1 MSLRDAMKRNLP
13 VSSATLDGVNESVR
27 EVREQ
32 MLTAAEARQIHD
44 ELHWDVSVQ
53 LLDEVRALRN
63 ELKSHDEKMMMF
75 AWEGYRK
82 DGEALDD
89 AKKRFFRSLP
99 AATGGMRLLQLGCTK
114 LLAEFDALCEEHSLQ
129 YWMVF
134 GTLLG
139 AVRHEGFIPWDDDV
153 DLAMPRDEI
162 AKLTEIVKDDDRYAV
177 TVVYDAYVHCRQ
189 VRFRYAD
196 QSIPCF
202 LDLFVVDWAP
212 SADDAS
218 ASGTRALRDEM
229 IADIEADDS
238 LEFWRV
244 EEPCLSGDDAR
255 VGKIAGHFDAVLEK
269 ARAQGLVCDREQAK
283 AIVWGP
289 DNMTSIQKRQTYA
302 LGDVLPT
309 VGLPFEKTQLKAPA
323 NYDLFLRSPYGDY
336 LELPND
342 IKGHF
347 EHISHGELD
356 FGATHDVLERLAG
369 ATE

>member
-1 MSLRDAMKRNLP
+1 MSLKDTVKRNLP
-13 VSSATLDGVNESVR
+13 VSSATLESVNESVR
-27 EVREQ
+27 GIRDQ
-32 MLTAAEARQIHD
+32 MLTATEARQIHD

-53 LLDEVRALRN
+53 LLDEVRTLRN
-63 ELKSHDEKMMMF
+63 ELKSHDEKMTMF

-114 LLAEFDALCEEHSLQ
+114 LLAEFDALCSEHSLQ

-139 AVRHEGFIPWDDDV
+139 AVRHGGFIPWDDDV

-162 AKLTEIVKDDDRYAV
+162 ARLTEIVRDDDRYAV

-196 QSIPCF
+196 QSVPCF

-212 SADDAS
+212 SADDTS
-218 ASGTRALRDEM
+218 ASGVRALRDEM
-229 IADIEADDS
+229 IADMAADGS

-244 EEPCLSGDDAR
+244 QEPCLSGDDAR
-255 VGKIAGHFDAVLEK
+255 VGKVAGRFDAALEK
-269 ARAQGLVCDREQAK
+269 AKARGLVCDREQAK
-283 AIVWGP
+283 AIVWSL

-309 VGLPFEKTQLKAPA
+309 VVLPFEKTQLKAPA

-347 EHISHGELD
+347 EHTSHDELD
-356 FGATHDVLERLAG
+356 CGPVHDALERLAE
-369 ATE
+369 AAE